1 MRVRIETPLQVTPET
16 FWSRLFF
23 DDDYNRGLYEA
34 LGFQAF
40 EVLKLERRADGRIRR
55 LVRAEP
61 PVKAPDFLKRKLAQR
76 LSYLDD
82 GEFDPSTQTWTFSNE
97 SNVAKDVTQ
106 IGGTIRA
113 EPCPG
118 GALMVVELDLN
129 VRAFGFGGLAER
141 VIEKNAR
148 DSYRVTA
155 GYLHAFAGPR
165 GWLVATPASNAAP
178 RLSAPSGVRAEISA
192 PSGARGEN

>member
-1 MRVRIETPLQVTPET
+1 MKVRIETPLQVTPET
-16 FWSRLFF
+16 FWTSLFF
-23 DDDYNRGLYEA
+23 DEDYNRGLYQA

-40 EVLKLERRADGRIRR
+40 EVLELERHADGRIRR

-82 GEFDPSTQTWTFSNE
+82 GQFDPRTQTWTFTNE
-97 SNVAKDVTQ
+97 SNVAKGSTQ

-113 EPCPG
+113 EPSPTG
-118 GALMVVELDLN
+118 SLMIVELELN
-129 VRAFGFGGLAER
+129 VSAFGLGGIAER

-148 DSYRVTA
+148 ESYRTTA
-155 GYLHAFAGPR
+155 DFLHDYAQKRGLLASQSPAG
-165 GWLVATPASNAAP
+165 A
-178 RLSAPSGVRAEISA
+178 
-192 PSGARGEN
+192 

>member
-1 MRVRIETPLQVTPET
+1 MKVRIETQLQVTPET
-16 FWSRLFF
+16 FWTRLFF
-23 DDDYNRGLYEA
+23 DDEYNRGLYQA

-40 EVLKLERRADGRIRR
+40 EVLKLERHQDGRIRR

-61 PVKAPDFLKRKLAQR
+61 PVKAPEFLKQKLAQR

-82 GEFDPSTQTWTFSNE
+82 GEFDPRTQTWTFTNE
-97 SNVAKDVTQ
+97 SNVAKDSTQ

-113 EPCPG
+113 EPTPG

-129 VRAFGFGGLAER
+129 VKAFGFGGIAER

-148 DSYRVTA
+148 ESYRVTST
-155 GYLHAFAGPR
+155 YLHDYAGKL
-165 GWLVATPASNAAP
+165 GLLTSQA
-178 RLSAPSGVRAEISA
+178 
-192 PSGARGEN
+192 